1 MDGTTVL
8 ECVAFNPPLSA
19 RMAQQQ
25 CPVVVQHCDDN
36 INAAQGDGKHIVI
49 LVTWEIWKERNCRV
63 FRHQETS
70 ATALVLTIK
79 KGSSNLGGGGS
90 KRSSGSSFAR
100 LTFFFCTG

>member
-36 INAAQGDGKHIVI
+36 INAAQGDGNHIVI

-70 ATALVLTIK
+70 ATAVMSTTKKEALAWVAAGAKDVAGLVL
-79 KGSSNLGGGGS
+79 
-90 KRSSGSSFAR
+90 RD
-100 LTFFFCTG
+100 